1 MRFLS
6 VALAALL
13 FAPAVQAQQPAPAPS
28 AAGTAT
34 LRQLW
39 TGMTA
44 YITTIAEEATEAEY
58 AFRPVPTVR
67 TLGQLIAHVAG
78 AQYMMC
84 GAALG
89 DPPRAEDEVERTK
102 TTKADIVA
110 ALKASTE
117 YCGKAYAQSD
127 QDAARSTQLFGSAV
141 TRLYA
146 LGVNATHN
154 GEHYGNL
161 VTYLR
166 IQGKVPPSS
175 RRP

>member
-1 MRFLS
+1 MRLASFS
-6 VALAALL
+6 LAALL
-13 FAPAVQAQQPAPAPS
+13 LAPAARAQQPA
-28 AAGTAT
+28 AAGAGPAT

-39 TGMTA
+39 SGMTN

-58 AFRPVPTVR
+58 GFRPVATVR

-89 DPPRAEDEVERTK
+89 DPPRAEDEIERTK
-102 TTKADIVA
+102 TTKADLIA
-110 ALKASTE
+110 ALKASTA
-117 YCGKAYAQSD
+117 YCSKAYAQSD
-127 QDAARSTQLFGSAV
+127 QDAAQMTQLFGGPV

-146 LGVNATHN
+146 LGLNATHN

>member
-1 MRFLS
+1 MRF
-6 VALAALL
+6 AALTLASL
-13 FAPAVQAQQPAPAPS
+13 FLAPAVPAQQPAAAP

-39 TGMTA
+39 TGMTS

-58 AFRPVPTVR
+58 AFRPVQTVR

-102 TTKADIVA
+102 TTKADILA

-127 QDAARSTQLFGSAV
+127 QDAARSTQLFGSEV

-146 LGVNATHN
+146 LGINATHN